1 MSVNTLEWN
10 DYRVVLAIHRA
21 GGLAPAARVLG
32 VNHAT
37 VFRQVNGME
46 ARLGARLFDR
56 HRSGYGLTAVGE
68 VALAAAEAMEV
79 QALAA
84 ERRMAGG
91 DLSLTGTI
99 RVTAPDDMVQR
110 LLLPMFAD
118 FRARYPKIELEVI
131 VENRFLNLSRRE
143 ADIALRPTAAAP
155 EAMTGINIGPLA
167 MTLYATAQLALRL
180 AGGET
185 LEELPWIGWEDGA
198 ETLRFGG
205 FYRSRGLQPV
215 FAYRSNSLLAQVSAA
230 EAGLGVA
237 VLPCFAGDTSP
248 VLQRL
253 EPIDGAFTT
262 NLWILT
268 HPDLRRAARIKA
280 FMDFM
285 SAALRRKRTLLAG
298 G

>member
-1 MSVNTLEWN
+1 MSAISLEWN

-21 GGLAPAARVLG
+21 GGLAPAARTLG

-37 VFRQVNGME
+37 VFRQVNAME

-91 DLSLTGTI
+91 DLNLTGTI

-110 LLLPMFAD
+110 LLLPMFAA
-118 FRARYPKIELEVI
+118 FRERYPKIELEVI

-155 EAMTGINIGPLA
+155 EAMTGINIGPLN
-167 MTLYATAQLALRL
+167 MTLYGSAGLAGRL
-180 AGGET
+180 AAGEAVDA
-185 LEELPWIGWEDGA
+185 LPWIGWEDGA

-205 FYRSRGLQPV
+205 FYRNRGLNPV

-230 EAGLGVA
+230 EAGMGVA
-237 VLPCFAGDTSP
+237 VLPCFAGDSSA

-253 EPIDGAFTT
+253 EPVDPAYAT

-268 HPDLRRAARIKA
+268 HPDLKRAARIKA
-280 FMDFM
+280 FIEFM
-285 SAALRRKRTLLAG
+285 SVALRRKRRLLAG
-298 G
+298 D

>member
-1 MSVNTLEWN
+1 MSANSLEWN
-10 DYRVVLAIHRA
+10 DYRVVLAIHRS
-21 GGLAPAARVLG
+21 GGLAPAARLLG

-37 VFRQVNGME
+37 VFRQVNAME
-46 ARLGARLFDR
+46 ARLDVKLFDR
-56 HRSGYGLTAVGE
+56 HRSGYGLTAAGE

-110 LLLPMFAD
+110 LLLPMFAA
-118 FRARYPKIELEVI
+118 FRARYARIELEVI
-131 VENRFLNLSRRE
+131 VDNRFLNLSRRE

-155 EAMTGINIGPLA
+155 EAMTGINIGPLN
-167 MTLYATAQLALRL
+167 MTLYGTEIFAERVAAGEALRDM
-180 AGGET
+180 
-185 LEELPWIGWEDGA
+185 PWVGWEDGA

-205 FYRSRGLQPV
+205 FYRNRGLSPS

-230 EAGLGVA
+230 EAGMGVA
-237 VLPCFAGDTSP
+237 VLPCFAGDSSQ
-248 VLQRL
+248 VLRRL
-253 EPIDGAFTT
+253 EPIDPSYAT

-280 FMDFM
+280 FIDFM
-285 SAALRRKRTLLAG
+285 SGELRKKRRLLAG